1 MQSLEKEMVV
11 YLLTILMVSGLGIG
25 FFVKKKKLRARL
37 LKLRG
42 REQLSSDILVDKILE
57 GSQANKEVAK
67 NELIILSNALGI
79 PVGLLRPE
87 DVVEDLIGQ
96 DYFIGDAVLDME
108 KKLQSLPNQKFHK
121 PTVRQIIL
129 ALSVN

>member
-1 MQSLEKEMVV
+1 MVV

-96 DYFIGDAVLDME
+96 DYFIGDAVLYME

>member
-1 MQSLEKEMVV
+1 MVV

>member
-96 DYFIGDAVLDME
+96 DYFIGDAVKKKK

>member
-1 MQSLEKEMVV
+1 
-11 YLLTILMVSGLGIG
+11 MVSGLGIG